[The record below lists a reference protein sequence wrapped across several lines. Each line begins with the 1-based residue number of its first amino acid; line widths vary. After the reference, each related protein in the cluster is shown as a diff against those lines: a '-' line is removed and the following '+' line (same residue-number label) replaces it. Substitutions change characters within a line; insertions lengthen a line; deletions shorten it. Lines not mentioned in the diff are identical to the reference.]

1 MNSIHHQPASAAA
14 EITDY
19 DEHDEQLVEGAG
31 IVISVA
37 IGLALWAV
45 IAAVVMVAWPPM

>member
-1 MNSIHHQPASAAA
+1 MTHYPEAASAAD
-14 EITDY
+14 EY
-19 DEHDEQLVEGAG
+19 SNPDEHDDQLVEGAG

-45 IAAVVMVAWPPM
+45 IAALLMVAWPPM

>member
-1 MNSIHHQPASAAA
+1 MNSIYPQAASAAD

-45 IAAVVMVAWPPM
+45 IAALVMVAWPPM

>member
-1 MNSIHHQPASAAA
+1 MTHYPQAASAAD

-19 DEHDEQLVEGAG
+19 DEHDDALVEGAG

-45 IAAVVMVAWPPM
+45 LVAALFIGGVI

>member
-1 MNSIHHQPASAAA
+1 MNSIYPQAASAAD

-19 DEHDEQLVEGAG
+19 DEHDDELVEGAG

-45 IAAVVMVAWPPM
+45 IVALLMVAWPPL

>member
-1 MNSIHHQPASAAA
+1 MTHYPEAASAAD
-14 EITDY
+14 EINDY
-19 DEHDEQLVEGAG
+19 DADDDQLVEGAG

-45 IAAVVMVAWPPM
+45 IAALVMVAWPPM

>member
-1 MNSIHHQPASAAA
+1 MNSIHHQPASAAD

-19 DEHDEQLVEGAG
+19 DENDEQLVEGAG